1 MQRTSLTWTAAALLG
16 LAVGSARAQPPSD
29 AAASPVSQP
38 SEVVST
44 APAKAATQSTTDAQI
59 ADWIKGSPP
68 LGLSDEDGGGVIS
81 AAPDKGVH
89 GEAGAFVSNR
99 GYGGYVAATM
109 PVGKDAT
116 LGVAL
121 ADTHFSGRYIHG
133 DARSLAASLAIGQTF
148 QRPPGCPPGVQL
160 GDRYVE
166 PLWASH
172 IRGAPLADD
181 PDGCYTPATAT
192 AR

>member
-1 MQRTSLTWTAAALLG
+1 MQRTGLIWTAALLS
-16 LAVGSARAQPPSD
+16 LAVSSARAQS
-29 AAASPVSQP
+29 S

-44 APAKAATQSTTDAQI
+44 APAKAPAQSSTDAQI
-59 ADWIKGSPP
+59 AEWIKGSPP
-68 LGLSDEDGGGVIS
+68 LGLSDEDAGGVIS
-81 AAPDKGVH
+81 MAPDKGVH

-121 ADTHFSGRYIHG
+121 ADTHYNGRYFRG
-133 DARSLAASLAIGQTF
+133 DARSLAASLAIGQPF
-148 QRPPGCPPGVQL
+148 QRPAGCPAGVQL

-166 PLWASH
+166 PLWASR

-181 PDGCYTPATAT
+181 PDGCFSPATTT

>member
-1 MQRTSLTWTAAALLG
+1 LDRASLIGTAVAILALAAFSAHAQSGAPTSPPAAAP
-16 LAVGSARAQPPSD
+16 A
-29 AAASPVSQP
+29 
-38 SEVVST
+38 EVVST
-44 APAKAATQSTTDAQI
+44 APAKTSPTPTTDAQI

-68 LGLSDEDGGGVIS
+68 LGVSDDESGGVIS
-81 AAPDKGVH
+81 VAPDKGIH

-116 LGVAL
+116 LGLAV
-121 ADTHFSGRYIHG
+121 ADTQYTGRYYRG
-133 DARSLAASLAIGQTF
+133 NAQSLAASLAVGKPL
-148 QRPPGCPPGVQL
+148 QRPAGCPAGVQV

-166 PLWASH
+166 PLWASRM
-172 IRGAPLADD
+172 RGAPLTDD
-181 PDGCYTPATAT
+181 PDGCFGPVTT